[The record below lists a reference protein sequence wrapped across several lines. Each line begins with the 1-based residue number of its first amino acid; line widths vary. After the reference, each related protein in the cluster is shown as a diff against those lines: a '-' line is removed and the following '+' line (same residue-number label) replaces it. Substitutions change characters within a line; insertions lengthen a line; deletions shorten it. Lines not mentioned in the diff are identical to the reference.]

1 MKESISLVLGSG
13 GARGYA
19 HIGVIEELVKA
30 DYKIDSIAASS
41 MGSLIGG
48 LYACSKLEE
57 YKKWILEL
65 DVLDVVKLLDLSF
78 SKGGLILGE
87 KVMEKVESIIGD
99 VLIEDLPIKFTAV
112 ATDLNRQ
119 KEVWFQKG
127 KLIDAIRASIAIPS
141 LLTPKIIDQMTLVD
155 GGVLNPLPI
164 TPTLS
169 DSTDM
174 TIAVSLNGLSST
186 YQLDVPKH
194 HIDKQNR
201 VKKRFLE
208 IFHSNVEKSSQMD
221 MLDIVGKSID
231 VMQNTILN
239 YKMAGNRA
247 DILIEVPND
256 IVGFYEF
263 NRAYELIE
271 FGRMIAQKSLEK
283 EIDDV

>member
-1 MKESISLVLGSG
+1 MKERISLVLGSG

-19 HIGVIEELVKA
+19 HIGVIEELVKSA
-30 DYKIDSIAASS
+30 YQIDSIAGSS

-48 LYACSKLEE
+48 LYACGKLDE

-65 DVLDVVKLLDLSF
+65 DVLDVVRLLDFSF
-78 SKGGLILGE
+78 SKGGLFLGE
-87 KVMEKVESIIGD
+87 KVMGEVEAIIGD

-119 KEVWFQKG
+119 KEVWIQKG
-127 KLIDAIRASIAIPS
+127 KLSDAIRASIAIPS
-141 LLTPKIIDQMTLVD
+141 LLTPKVIEQMTLVD

-169 DSTDM
+169 DNTDM
-174 TIAVSLNGLSST
+174 TIAVSLNGLNKG
-186 YQLDVPKH
+186 YKLEIPEKQ
-194 HIDKQNR
+194 IDKQKR
-201 VKKRFLE
+201 VKKIFLE
-208 IFHSNVEKSSQMD
+208 TFQSKTEQSSGMD
-221 MLDIVGKSID
+221 MLDVVGKSID

-247 DILIEVPND
+247 DILIEIPND

-271 FGRMIAQKSLEK
+271 FGRMICQKSLEK
-283 EIDDV
+283 SKV

>member
-186 YQLDVPKH
+186 YQLDVPGH

-271 FGRMIAQKSLEK
+271 FGRIITKKSLEEK
-283 EIDDV
+283 SV